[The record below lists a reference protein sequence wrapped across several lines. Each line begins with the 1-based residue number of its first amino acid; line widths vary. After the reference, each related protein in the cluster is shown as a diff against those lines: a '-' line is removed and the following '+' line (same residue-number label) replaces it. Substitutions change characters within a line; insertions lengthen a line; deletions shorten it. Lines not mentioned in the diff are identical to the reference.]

1 MFSFKNNDGNQNA
14 DHRIS
19 WTLWLIYL
27 LFLAASILIIGKI
40 IYLQLFWEPDKKSV
54 EYFVPKSEKR
64 VINPE
69 RGAILDCNGKLLA
82 ISTPLYNLYMD
93 CAIQQETFEGKPKKI
108 RDSLE
113 SDFRS
118 KLRLMCNGIADIAAV
133 EGRDGKWYYNTI
145 ITMRDSKKPGRRNLL
160 LVSDLDHAS
169 VAKIKKLPLAEN
181 GSYKSGLKF
190 DKNQTRQYPYGSL
203 AYRIIGDVQVDK
215 NDPERN
221 RFVGIEGQY
230 DWALHGKEGLEW
242 MKVTDKGRI
251 VNPDSTVVKAEDGK
265 DIRTTLNIDIQDIAD
280 RALRR
285 QIQDN
290 DEIEGGCVILMDVKT
305 GAVKSM
311 VNLYRNRK
319 GEIGEYFNMAIGRAG
334 EPGSVFKA
342 VTLSILLEDNKVRLD
357 TEIPTNGGQTEEMKK
372 MKIPYDETIRRY
384 EANEKKK
391 TITVLDGFKKSSN
404 YVFRYLALENYR
416 GESKEYIS
424 RLYEYKLGEAVKF
437 DLTER
442 GGTSPSLPDPESK
455 RWTLTDLASCAIGY
469 TVKETPLNIL
479 TFYNAIANKG
489 KMMRPY
495 IVESFEQD
503 GKTVKRFKP
512 EILNGSIF
520 SKATADTLT
529 KALTAVTQE
538 GTAMRLKNA
547 KSVVAGKTGT
557 ARVVLLNEERG
568 KSNSPYISEDGKR
581 KFQATF
587 VGFFP
592 ADEPKYSAIVTI
604 YTKLTKSQSYGGG
617 NIPAKVL
624 KEIVDEV
631 WALDSSWGT
640 TISKEGKVPRMSE
653 AYIGTGENSNGA
665 VPNVKGLGLKDAIYA
680 IENNGYRCVYQGM
693 GHVASQAPAA
703 GAKINKGET
712 VKIILK

>member
-1 MFSFKNNDGNQNA
+1 M
-14 DHRIS
+14 
-19 WTLWLIYL
+19 
-27 LFLAASILIIGKI
+27 
-40 IYLQLFWEPDKKSV
+40 
-54 EYFVPKSEKR
+54 
-64 VINPE
+64 
-69 RGAILDCNGKLLA
+69 
-82 ISTPLYNLYMD
+82 
-93 CAIQQETFEGKPKKI
+93 
-108 RDSLE
+108 
-113 SDFRS
+113 
-118 KLRLMCNGIADIAAV
+118 
-133 EGRDGKWYYNTI
+133 
-145 ITMRDSKKPGRRNLL
+145 
-160 LVSDLDHAS
+160 
-169 VAKIKKLPLAEN
+169 
-181 GSYKSGLKF
+181 
-190 DKNQTRQYPYGSL
+190 
-203 AYRIIGDVQVDK
+203 
-215 NDPERN
+215 
-221 RFVGIEGQY
+221 
-230 DWALHGKEGLEW
+230 
-242 MKVTDKGRI
+242 
-251 VNPDSTVVKAEDGK
+251 
-265 DIRTTLNIDIQDIAD
+265 
-280 RALRR
+280 
-285 QIQDN
+285 
-290 DEIEGGCVILMDVKT
+290 
-305 GAVKSM
+305 
-311 VNLYRNRK
+311 
-319 GEIGEYFNMAIGRAG
+319 
-334 EPGSVFKA
+334 
-342 VTLSILLEDNKVRLD
+342 
-357 TEIPTNGGQTEEMKK
+357 
-372 MKIPYDETIRRY
+372 
-384 EANEKKK
+384 
-391 TITVLDGFKKSSN
+391 
-404 YVFRYLALENYR
+404 
-416 GESKEYIS
+416 
-424 RLYEYKLGEAVKF
+424 KF
-437 DLTER
+437 DLTEK

-455 RWTLTDLASCAIGY
+455 YWTLTDLASCAIGY

-640 TISKEGKVPRMSE
+640 MISKEGKVPRMSE